1 MEETIPYL
9 YDAFEKNMSTSIPDC
24 QILPAVA
31 AAIFNEHGEILLQR
45 RQDVGR
51 WCIISGHVEFGETVE
66 QAILRE
72 VMEEVNVAGKITR
85 FIGVYSS
92 PLSQTYHYGHRS
104 VQYVTSYFEVHLLG
118 EADLSFSNEETGE
131 LRFFPVTELP
141 QELAQI
147 NEHWLSDVLDKS
159 DTVFIR

>member
-1 MEETIPYL
+1 
-9 YDAFEKNMSTSIPDC
+9 MSTSLPER

-31 AAIFNEHGEILLQR
+31 AAIFNERGEILLQR
-45 RQDVGR
+45 RKDVDR

-72 VMEEVNVAGKITR
+72 VMEEVNVAGKIKR
-85 FIGVYSS
+85 FIGIYSS
-92 PLSQTYHYGHRS
+92 PLSQTYHYEKRS
-104 VQYVTSYFEVHLLG
+104 VQYVTSYFEVQVPG
-118 EADLSFSNEETGE
+118 EIDLSFSNDETGE
-131 LRFFPVTELP
+131 LRFFPVTAIP
-141 QELAQI
+141 QELARI

>member
-1 MEETIPYL
+1 
-9 YDAFEKNMSTSIPDC
+9 MSTSLPER

-31 AAIFNEHGEILLQR
+31 AAIFNERGEILLQR
-45 RQDVGR
+45 RKDVDR

-72 VMEEVNVAGKITR
+72 VMEEVNVAGKIKR
-85 FIGVYSS
+85 FIGIYSS
-92 PLSQTYHYGHRS
+92 PLSQTYHYEKRS
-104 VQYVTSYFEVHLLG
+104 VQYVTSYFEVQVPG
-118 EADLSFSNEETGE
+118 EIDLSFSNDETGE
-131 LRFFPVTELP
+131 LRFFPVTAIP
-141 QELAQI
+141 QALARI